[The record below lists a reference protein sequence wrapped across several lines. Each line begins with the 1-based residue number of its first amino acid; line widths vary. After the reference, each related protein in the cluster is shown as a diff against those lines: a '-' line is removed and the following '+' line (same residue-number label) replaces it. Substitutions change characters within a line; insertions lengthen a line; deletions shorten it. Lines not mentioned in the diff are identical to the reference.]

1 LSPELTIAILAGVVA
16 LSSALVAVWGGLK
29 SVRVASDMEQ
39 IKEQERRRL
48 DLLKTTSKYREPL
61 ASAAF
66 DLQSR
71 IYNIIQQGFFNAYF
85 TNGNERA
92 RLYAVVNTMFLFAQY
107 FCWSEIIRRDIQ
119 FIDLGDDV
127 KTRELKNR
135 QLKIQ
140 RLIATDAFDLSMRF
154 FSGEQRALG
163 EKMIIGGNMGSD
175 CVGYADF
182 LDNIAYSELSM
193 IVDLRNEIES
203 FATDHLRASVR
214 MRQLQSALIELID
227 LLDPDHVRFPQQDR
241 RKLI

>member
-92 RLYAVVNTMFLFAQY
+92 RLYAVVNTMFLFAQCSPY
-107 FCWSEIIRRDIQ
+107 TRPMAISTPSTTARTIAAHERTSVMTAARSSE
-119 FIDLGDDV
+119 G
-127 KTRELKNR
+127 K
-135 QLKIQ
+135 
-140 RLIATDAFDLSMRF
+140 
-154 FSGEQRALG
+154 
-163 EKMIIGGNMGSD
+163 
-175 CVGYADF
+175 
-182 LDNIAYSELSM
+182 
-193 IVDLRNEIES
+193 
-203 FATDHLRASVR
+203 
-214 MRQLQSALIELID
+214 
-227 LLDPDHVRFPQQDR
+227 
-241 RKLI
+241 